1 MTQSS
6 LEEARRSVLDL
17 RAAPLE
23 GRTLP
28 EAMKAMAE
36 QYFGEVEVRFESVG
50 GARPLARRVEA
61 GLFRIAQEALTNA
74 ARHSGAQHVLLRLV
88 ASPKEIELSIEDDGK
103 GFDLSKVPRQ
113 RYGLIG
119 INERARLLGGTM
131 DLQSD
136 AGVGTRISIRIPQ
149 VGRGADRGGGAG

>member
-1 MTQSS
+1 M
-6 LEEARRSVLDL
+6 
-17 RAAPLE
+17 
-23 GRTLP
+23 
-28 EAMKAMAE
+28 
-36 QYFGEVEVRFESVG
+36 
-50 GARPLARRVEA
+50 
-61 GLFRIAQEALTNA
+61 
-74 ARHSGAQHVLLRLV
+74 LLRLV